1 MCPDEQEP
9 AMNIVNVPV
18 PTDRLIEVYRLLG
31 TPPGGPAAAAD
42 EGQPWTAARLETTLR
57 AASATIQGLA
67 RYLAEHPGEEIT
79 TTQVADALGLEF
91 GWNSLAGALGA
102 FGRRL
107 GNRGLSFPWATW
119 YSPDDGK
126 SRMMMEPDVASLVL
140 EVL

>member
-1 MCPDEQEP
+1 MD
-9 AMNIVNVPV
+9 IVNVPV

-31 TPPGGPAAAAD
+31 GAPDVSATAPEKD
-42 EGQPWTAARLETTLR
+42 QQPWTAGSLETTLR

-79 TTQVADALGLEF
+79 TTEVADALGLQF

-107 GNRGLSFPWATW
+107 ANRGLSFPWATW

-126 SRMMMEPDVASLVL
+126 SRMMMEPDVAALVL
-140 EVL
+140 EIL